1 MLLIQVIQVKCE
13 HDQNLSDGQCDE
25 SDLVLAVELDG
36 VREETSIL
44 RFKVGVR
51 LRVSA
56 QITSHLTVD
65 L

>member
-13 HDQNLSDGQCDE
+13 YDKNLSDGQCDE
-25 SDLVLAVELDG
+25 NDLVLAVELDG

-44 RFKVGVR
+44 RFKVWVR

-56 QITSHLTVD
+56 EITSHLTVD